1 MNMEGNNSMNIWVAY
16 LFLLAAV
23 IFGTASNSYA
33 NSASGYTKLMPS
45 IISIIAIVLC
55 MYSLSNVMKVLPV
68 GITYASFAGVCIIAT
83 SLVGIIKFN
92 QIPNIF
98 TLVGLLFIIIGVLI
112 VNLLW
117 SKLIKRLRLFLKT
130 DLCIIR

>member
-1 MNMEGNNSMNIWVAY
+1 MHGNDSMNIWVAY

-112 VNLLW
+112 VNLLGQN
-117 SKLIKRLRLFLKT
+117 
-130 DLCIIR
+130 

>member
-1 MNMEGNNSMNIWVAY
+1 MNIWFAY

-55 MYSLSNVMKVLPV
+55 MYSLSNVM
-68 GITYASFAGVCIIAT
+68 
-83 SLVGIIKFN
+83 
-92 QIPNIF
+92 
-98 TLVGLLFIIIGVLI
+98 
-112 VNLLW
+112 
-117 SKLIKRLRLFLKT
+117 
-130 DLCIIR
+130 

>member
-1 MNMEGNNSMNIWVAY
+1 MIIWGAY
-16 LFLLAAV
+16 LFLFAAV
-23 IFGTASNSYA
+23 VFGTASNSFA
-33 NSASGYTKLMPS
+33 NSASGYTKLIPS

-55 MYSLSNVMKVLPV
+55 MFSLSNVMKVLPV

-98 TLVGLLFIIIGVLI
+98 TLTGLFFIIIGVLI
-112 VNLLW
+112 VNLLGQ
-117 SKLIKRLRLFLKT
+117 S
-130 DLCIIR
+130 